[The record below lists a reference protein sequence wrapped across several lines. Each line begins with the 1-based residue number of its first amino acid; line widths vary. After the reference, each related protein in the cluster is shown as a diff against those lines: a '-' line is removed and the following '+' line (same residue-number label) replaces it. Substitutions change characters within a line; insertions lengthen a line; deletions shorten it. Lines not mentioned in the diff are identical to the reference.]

1 MDVACQYVVAADG
14 AGSPLRRMANLVMEG
29 EAELQNLISVHFLSK
44 DLGQQLLATPE
55 PGMLYFVFNS
65 QVIAVVVA
73 HNLEAGEFVAQVST
87 FHSSCSYS
95 VFIFLR
101 NLVIIVSNKGIIS
114 FKVSFI
120 SQTLCLCISDISMH
134 FKKNADTILS
144 TPAMH

>member
-29 EAELQNLISVHFLSK
+29 EAELQKLISVHFFSK
-44 DLGQQLLATPE
+44 DLGQQLLATRE

-73 HNLEAGEFVAQVST
+73 HNLEATIPAGLFDLT
-87 FHSSCSYS
+87 
-95 VFIFLR
+95 
-101 NLVIIVSNKGIIS
+101 NLVTIVSNKGIIS
-114 FKVSFI
+114 FKASVI
-120 SQTLCLCISDISMH
+120 SQTFCLCISDISLQL
-134 FKKNADTILS
+134 KKIADTILS

>member
-1 MDVACQYVVAADG
+1 MACQYVVAADG

-29 EAELQNLISVHFLSK
+29 EAELQKLISVHFFSK
-44 DLGQQLLATPE
+44 DLGQQLLATRE

-87 FHSSCSYS
+87 IPAGLFD
-95 VFIFLR
+95 LT
-101 NLVIIVSNKGIIS
+101 NLVTIVSNKGIIS
-114 FKVSFI
+114 FKASVI
-120 SQTLCLCISDISMH
+120 SQTFCLCISDISLQL
-134 FKKNADTILS
+134 KKIADTILS

>member
-29 EAELQNLISVHFLSK
+29 EAELQKLISVHFLSK

-65 QVIAVVVA
+65 RVIAVVVA

-87 FHSSCSYS
+87 IHSSCSYS
-95 VFIFLR
+95 VFFFLG
-101 NLVIIVSNKGIIS
+101 NLVTIVSNKGIIS

-120 SQTLCLCISDISMH
+120 SQKPSACAYLT
-134 FKKNADTILS
+134 
-144 TPAMH
+144 